1 VETLIGIHH
10 HGGSRSGARNVGIF
24 DVANR
29 GEDSVRHSAPAR
41 SAARE
46 QPAAEPTP
54 VALVPAAPVP
64 DSPAPIPP
72 TPSAT
77 ASSDAIKEL
86 AKAVAG
92 SKGKLLEEV
101 NNDGAIQASLSL
113 SQMTGQEIR
122 VSFPE
127 SRLVAIKDIA
137 EIMGGEE
144 STVGGM
150 YVGVQG
156 DLSAGILLVIPVANL
171 LILDDLLHGNPV
183 GTLTELARVDLSGIS
198 EMGNI
203 LASCFINAM
212 ADAAHLS
219 LSPEVPEISVD
230 MCLPVIDSVLARFN
244 QPGDDILLTEAVIY
258 GGGMENLVCHQVLF
272 LEPDSLR
279 RLMDALVASARA
291 NVVG

>member
-1 VETLIGIHH
+1 
-10 HGGSRSGARNVGIF
+10 
-24 DVANR
+24 
-29 GEDSVRHSAPAR
+29 
-41 SAARE
+41 
-46 QPAAEPTP
+46 
-54 VALVPAAPVP
+54 
-64 DSPAPIPP
+64 
-72 TPSAT
+72 
-77 ASSDAIKEL
+77 
-86 AKAVAG
+86 
-92 SKGKLLEEV
+92 
-101 NNDGAIQASLSL
+101 
-113 SQMTGQEIR
+113 MTGKEIR

-127 SRLVAIKDIA
+127 SRLVAIKDVA

-144 STVGGM
+144 ITVGGI

-156 DLSAGILLVIPVANL
+156 DLAGGILLVIPSANL
-171 LILDDLLHGNPV
+171 MIIDDLLHAHPA
-183 GTLTELARVDLSGIS
+183 GTQTELANVDLSGIS

-219 LSPEVPEISVD
+219 LGPEVPEISVD

-279 RLMDALVASARA
+279 RLMDALAASARA
-291 NVVG
+291 SMAG